1 MTGAPMPL
9 RVLHVFHHIFH
20 YPCGYRTRS
29 EQILRHQRDL
39 GIEPLVVTACD
50 HEGGRQL
57 PDPAGCQV
65 LRTPA
70 VRRSMPGGLRELAL
84 MQRLYRRLDAA
95 IAETKPA
102 LVHAHSPVLVALP
115 ARLAA
120 RRHRL
125 PFVYEVR
132 DLWENASVDLGKF
145 SHASWR
151 YRLARVADTRALQG
165 ADAVVVIC
173 DAMRREMEARLGS
186 RTPIVV
192 AGNGVQLEDLKREDA
207 GSGRQRWQLGEDDVI
222 GYVGTLH
229 RFEGLDL
236 LIDALPAL
244 RRERKGIRL
253 LIAGDGPDEGR
264 LRSLVAD
271 RGLDGVVTFAG
282 RISHAEV
289 GQAYAAC
296 DVLVYPRVATETTR
310 LTTPLKPLEAM
321 ALGRPVLV
329 SRLPALLELVQ
340 PGVTGAAFTAGD
352 AADLASACLALL
364 RHPDKPRQLGEAG
377 QAWVVRERQ
386 WSATL
391 RDYPRAYAAAMRS
404 RAGEPAAVL
413 PATGAA

>member
-1 MTGAPMPL
+1 L
-9 RVLHVFHHIFH
+9 
-20 YPCGYRTRS
+20 
-29 EQILRHQRDL
+29 
-39 GIEPLVVTACD
+39 
-50 HEGGRQL
+50 
-57 PDPAGCQV
+57 
-65 LRTPA
+65 
-70 VRRSMPGGLRELAL
+70 RRSVPAGLRELAL
-84 MQRLYRRLDAA
+84 MRLLYRRLEAA
-95 IAETKPA
+95 ITETKPA
-102 LVHAHSPVLVALP
+102 LIHAHSPVLVALP

-120 RRHRL
+120 RRQRL

-145 SHASWR
+145 SSGSWR
-151 YRLARVADTRALQG
+151 YRLARAADTRALQD

-186 RTPIVV
+186 RAPIIV
-192 AGNGVQLEDLKREDA
+192 AGNGVQLEDLKCEESRT
-207 GSGRQRWQLGEDDVI
+207 GRQRWQLGEGDVI

-236 LIDALPAL
+236 LIDALPTL
-244 RRERKGIRL
+244 RRKRKGVRL
-253 LIAGDGPDEGR
+253 LIAGDGPDEER
-264 LRSLVAD
+264 LRSLVSE

-296 DVLVYPRVATETTR
+296 DLLVYPRAATETTR

-329 SRLPALLELVQ
+329 SRLAPLLELVQ
-340 PGVTGAAFTAGD
+340 PGVTGAAFTAGN
-352 AADLASACLALL
+352 AADLASACLELL
-364 RHPDKPRQLGEAG
+364 RHPDMRRQLGEAG
-377 QAWVVRERQ
+377 RAWVVRERQ

-391 RDYPRAYAAAMRS
+391 RDYPRAYAAVMRS
-404 RAGEPAAVL
+404 RAGEPAAAL